1 LKAPYVTVAKD
12 RPIMSAK
19 YSFPVTFGQNGPTR
33 QGWPALGRE
42 DVHVAPEN
50 NKQKKERSELE

>member
-1 LKAPYVTVAKD
+1 MAKD